1 MRLSVL
7 LAALALTVLTGF
19 APAPFPK
26 KERHVQRDDLET
38 MQGMWR
44 MTSYDA
50 NGRPIG
56 HSYKVRIKGNNWT
69 FISINGAQESESA
82 TYTYNLEYK
91 VSPRAFEWTYGANS
105 TSGWVGSYRLEASG
119 KKLTIIFGSGTL
131 KTLQNRPTDFNG
143 TPTYKMTLEHL
154 SR

>member
-1 MRLSVL
+1 VRRYVL
-7 LAALALTVLTGF
+7 LTAALAALCLAF

-26 KERHVQRDDLET
+26 KDRYVQRDDLET
-38 MQGMWR
+38 MQGLWR
-44 MTSYDA
+44 MTSYDS

-69 FISINGAQESESA
+69 FISINGAQESDTA
-82 TYTYNLEYK
+82 TYTYNLDYK
-91 VSPRAFEWTYGANS
+91 VSPRAFEWTYGPNS
-105 TSGWVGSYRLEASG
+105 NSGWVGSYRLENGG
-119 KKLTIIFGSGTL
+119 KKLTVIFGSGTL

-143 TPTYKMTLEHL
+143 TPTYKMTLEYL